1 MKKLGTIVPN
11 VVKFLLMCNVHIC
24 ISASISLRR
33 HPMKIAIKEKM
44 KMYNCRVL
52 CKRGTINNT
61 REKISEII
69 GGKTQEN
76 PI

>member
-1 MKKLGTIVPN
+1 
-11 VVKFLLMCNVHIC
+11 
-24 ISASISLRR
+24 
-33 HPMKIAIKEKM
+33 MKIAIKEKM